1 MPDIQLRFHHDM
13 LVLSSPIAAALERQG
28 FEIEGDIELLLMTEP
43 EEAAD
48 AVRMQSVA
56 GAQCLVTPTQGI
68 TEARLAR

>member
-43 EEAAD
+43 
-48 AVRMQSVA
+48 
-56 GAQCLVTPTQGI
+56 
-68 TEARLAR
+68 